1 MLIERM
7 KLLSYLE
14 NKWVVERLSNSKMI
28 EISGIYD
35 ERSTYIVYKLSAPE
49 K

>member
-1 MLIERM
+1 MLIERL
-7 KLLSYLE
+7 KPLSYLG
-14 NKWVVERLSNSKMI
+14 NKWVIERLSNSKMI
-28 EISGIYD
+28 EILGIYD